1 MTDPDKPHLHLGDV
15 LRARRKAL
23 GVSMATAAEAAGMSR
38 TTWHRLEHGE
48 TSVSIGALGEA
59 ARVLGLALEL
69 WDPGGETSSAATSA
83 SDDWLPLRI
92 RLGDYPQLRQLA
104 WQVGNEAL
112 VLAPHEAFGLYE
124 RNWRHVDTAA
134 LSSREAALVCALG
147 RAFGV
152 ELADV

>member
-1 MTDPDKPHLHLGDV
+1 
-15 LRARRKAL
+15 
-23 GVSMATAAEAAGMSR
+23 MSR

-59 ARVLGLALEL
+59 ARVLGLTLEL
-69 WDPGGETSSAATSA
+69 REPDDGASSTATPTP
-83 SDDWLPLRI
+83 DDWLPLRI

-134 LSSREAALVCALG
+134 LSSREAALVRALG
-147 RAFGV
+147 RTFGHLV
-152 ELADV
+152 DERPDGRRASRKRGLLAG